1 MKYEHVMYMIVTDYN
16 NYRIV
21 LQNGVG
27 AKVVKSMKYIPIW
40 GRRDR
45 DRMVVGFSTTCAIS
59 AYHH

>member
-1 MKYEHVMYMIVTDYN
+1 MYMIVTDYN

-45 DRMVVGFSTTCAIS
+45 DRMVVGFSTTCAIG
-59 AYHH
+59 AYHY